1 MWHPAD
7 GRISAVRD
15 LGEYE
20 LQEVI
25 AKGGMATVYKA
36 YQPSLARVVA
46 IKVLSAF
53 WDPGSRPGS
62 SARHR

>member
-1 MWHPAD
+1 M
-7 GRISAVRD
+7 RD